1 MNNVMESL
9 KYHLDWAQKNDY
21 KVLYCAPYGSWNYGV
36 ADENSDVDSF
46 MIVMPS
52 LRELALGMRPNL
64 TEHIL
69 PNNEH
74 LIACDLRRF
83 KNDLLKGDFRALE
96 VATSAFLC
104 KVCGD
109 SLSFDNNPPFA
120 VALNSRLFGVYCLST
135 IGSFEK
141 YDFKSLNRLE
151 WKDNRDMKTAYH
163 FCVSL
168 FSAQRCLRG
177 YNNPF
182 AFDGFETQFLYNVK
196 KGNYSPH
203 KVYNLFSI
211 IDFVAMRN
219 NCLDWMNST
228 NRKKPVMELNKWVF
242 DEFEKV
248 YDLK

>member
-1 MNNVMESL
+1 MFVMNSL
-9 KYHLDWAQKNDY
+9 KVHLEWAQKNRY

-96 VATSAFLC
+96 VATSTFLC
-104 KVCGD
+104 KVRGD
-109 SLSFDNNPPFA
+109 TLSFDNNPPFA
-120 VALNSRLFGVYCLST
+120 VALNSRLFGAYCLSA
-135 IGSFEK
+135 ISSFEK

-151 WKDNRDMKTAYH
+151 WKDNRDMKTAYR

-182 AFDGFETQFLYNVK
+182 AFDGFEIQFLYNVK

-203 KVYNLFSI
+203 KVYTLFSM
-211 IDFVAMRN
+211 IDFVSMRN
-219 NCLDWMNST
+219 NCLDWMNSM